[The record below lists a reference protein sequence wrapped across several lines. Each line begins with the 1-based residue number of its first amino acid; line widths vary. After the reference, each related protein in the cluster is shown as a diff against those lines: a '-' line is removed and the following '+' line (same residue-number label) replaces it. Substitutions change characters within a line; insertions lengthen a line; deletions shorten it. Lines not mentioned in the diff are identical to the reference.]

1 VTLPQLF
8 AILRARWM
16 VALGAFVLVFG
27 TVAAITWLMPKTY
40 TATASVILD
49 VKNADPIAGMVSPT
63 IATPA
68 YLMTQVDV
76 ITSNRVAVKVVKA
89 LRLNE
94 SSDMRA
100 KWQES
105 TKGTGSFEGWLAT
118 LLRSNLDA
126 KPSRG
131 SNVIYLSYQAADPN
145 FAAAIT
151 NAFVQAYLDTSLEL
165 RTSPAR
171 QSKDFFDANVKSSRA
186 ALETA
191 QARLSAYQQQQG
203 ILVTSERLDIETA
216 RLNEL
221 SSQLV
226 MMQSAV
232 ADSSSRQQAANT
244 QGDRSPDVVASSLV
258 STLKADLI
266 RQQGSLEQLSTRYGD
281 QHPLVREARSGLEE
295 TNRKLEAEVRR
306 ITSSVGVGNDVN
318 LSRVAQTR
326 FALDAQRAKV
336 MKMKAVRDE
345 AAILERDV
353 DSAQRAY
360 DIVLARMSNT
370 NLESQAN
377 QANVSALEL
386 ATPPALPSSPRLLFN
401 IALGGLLAA
410 GVAVALSLLI
420 ERVDRRLRTAD
431 EVEALMAVP
440 VIGAIPSFNK
450 RKFKADVPRRIQL
463 PGLVTPAL
471 THKA

>member
-1 VTLPQLF
+1 
-8 AILRARWM
+8 
-16 VALGAFVLVFG
+16 
-27 TVAAITWLMPKTY
+27 
-40 TATASVILD
+40 
-49 VKNADPIAGMVSPT
+49 
-63 IATPA
+63 
-68 YLMTQVDV
+68 
-76 ITSNRVAVKVVKA
+76 
-89 LRLNE
+89 
-94 SSDMRA
+94 
-100 KWQES
+100 
-105 TKGTGSFEGWLAT
+105 
-118 LLRSNLDA
+118 
-126 KPSRG
+126 
-131 SNVIYLSYQAADPN
+131 
-145 FAAAIT
+145 
-151 NAFVQAYLDTSLEL
+151 
-165 RTSPAR
+165 
-171 QSKDFFDANVKSSRA
+171 
-186 ALETA
+186 
-191 QARLSAYQQQQG
+191 
-203 ILVTSERLDIETA
+203 
-216 RLNEL
+216 
-221 SSQLV
+221 
-226 MMQSAV
+226 
-232 ADSSSRQQAANT
+232 
-244 QGDRSPDVVASSLV
+244 
-258 STLKADLI
+258 
-266 RQQGSLEQLSTRYGD
+266 
-281 QHPLVREARSGLEE
+281 
-295 TNRKLEAEVRR
+295 
-306 ITSSVGVGNDVN
+306 VGVGNDVN